1 VEAQLA
7 PFPLLSRYSRDEAG
21 ESRVI
26 TAYPET
32 GKPLWVDLR
41 DPTPEE
47 IAQACDDYGLDIP
60 PRAQLEEIEFSSR
73 LQYEDGVF
81 TISVPITPHNKSG
94 KGEDETTP
102 LGFVLTKD
110 ILVTVRFSHLHTF
123 KPIMERVKRRRRTAP
138 DIFMVIIESVIDYGA
153 DRLEELRSEAL
164 GISRRIF
171 HTEMH
176 EMKRHN
182 AATSNLLRDTL
193 VKIGDMGERMS
204 YIRDTMLV
212 LQRAMPFVTEHG
224 DGWMEPLVK
233 ARLKMA
239 AADVQSLNEYEVH
252 LTDKLQ
258 FLLDAALG
266 FISTEQN
273 DLFKVMTIWSVVG
286 IPPVLM
292 AGIWGMN
299 FHVMPELS
307 WPFGYPLALATI
319 AISALVPLLWFK
331 RRGWW

>member
-1 VEAQLA
+1 
-7 PFPLLSRYSRDEAG
+7 
-21 ESRVI
+21 
-26 TAYPET
+26 
-32 GKPLWVDLR
+32 
-41 DPTPEE
+41 
-47 IAQACDDYGLDIP
+47 
-60 PRAQLEEIEFSSR
+60 LEEIEFSSR

-81 TISVPITPHNKSG
+81 TISVPITPHNKSDT
-94 KGEDETTP
+94 GENETTP
-102 LGFVLTKD
+102 LGFVLTRD

-138 DIFMVIIESVIDYGA
+138 DIFMVIIEAVIDYGA
-153 DRLEELRSEAL
+153 DRLEELRGEAL

-171 HTEMH
+171 HKEMH
-176 EMKRHN
+176 EMQRHY
-182 AATSNLLRDTL
+182 AAAGNLLRDTL
-193 VKIGDMGERMS
+193 VRIGDMGERMS

-212 LQRAMPFVTEHG
+212 LQRAMPFLTEHG

-307 WPFGYPLALATI
+307 WPLGYPMALATI
-319 AISALVPLLWFK
+319 AVSALVPLLWFK
-331 RRGWW
+331 WRGWW